1 MLGITDEQ
9 NETETKNTMNTKPL
23 SKKLKSEVNLQVG
36 EMRKEL
42 KETID
47 STIQNAIATG
57 MEKMSQST
65 AVLVQ
70 EMFVG
75 LAKQQLNP
83 EQQSNKKTQCQP
95 TPNNTNAAED
105 EPKPSTSGYIK
116 PSTSGH
122 VKSTTSSCTPEKQQ
136 KEVEFSK
143 FSRGKEF
150 QTRIKSIQ
158 LRMRMV
164 GSKDD
169 MKNLFRNLTQ
179 EVYNDLDEYNMELCR
194 FTLDENP
201 QLDGR
206 CCKFYQF
213 NGCIHQR
220 TCKEPFIHPEVQFKQ
235 KWNNPEVQFKQ
246 KWNNNRQN
254 SYGNR
259 NQNPRE
265 QQRNSG
271 NTETNYFIHA
281 CSLCLSMRK
290 GYSHHPLFKCEML
303 LEFDNIA
310 QDPRNYVP
318 VLMIPKN
325 AKTKLRTIKTDPQ
338 SNFEENI
345 VNPQLL
351 LPPPLPLPLPRITM
365 RPNQDLLTSNIK
377 HEIVEIDD

>member
-47 STIQNAIATG
+47 STIQTAIATG
-57 MEKMSQST
+57 LEKMSQST

-75 LAKQQLNP
+75 LVKQQLNP

-95 TPNNTNAAED
+95 TSNNTNAAED

-143 FSRGKEF
+143 FSRGKNF

-179 EVYNDLDEYNMELCR
+179 EVYNDLDEYGMELCR

-201 QLDGR
+201 QMDGR

-265 QQRNSG
+265 Q
-271 NTETNYFIHA
+271 H
-281 CSLCLSMRK
+281 
-290 GYSHHPLFKCEML
+290 
-303 LEFDNIA
+303 
-310 QDPRNYVP
+310 
-318 VLMIPKN
+318 
-325 AKTKLRTIKTDPQ
+325 
-338 SNFEENI
+338 
-345 VNPQLL
+345 
-351 LPPPLPLPLPRITM
+351 
-365 RPNQDLLTSNIK
+365 
-377 HEIVEIDD
+377 